1 MGTEDYCD
9 RATGSF
15 NPPVLCIF
23 TYNRLSFYTLKN
35 EDPATEVLCNVY
47 TVVVVSGVSQTDGR
61 WSPAQPSPVSPGAA
75 TLLGLTES
83 INEKNS
89 LDPLLHSFS

>member
-1 MGTEDYCD
+1 MGTEDYFD

-15 NPPVLCIF
+15 NPPFLCII

-61 WSPAQPSPVSPGAA
+61 WSIDKDSIDSVTKTQKQRQMSLAVCPVVLS
-75 TLLGLTES
+75 S
-83 INEKNS
+83 
-89 LDPLLHSFS
+89 